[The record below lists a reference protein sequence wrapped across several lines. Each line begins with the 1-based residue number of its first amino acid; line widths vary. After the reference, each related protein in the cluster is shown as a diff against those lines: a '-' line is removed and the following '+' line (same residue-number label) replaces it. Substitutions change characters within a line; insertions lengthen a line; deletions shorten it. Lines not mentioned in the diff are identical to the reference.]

1 MSQPQQRRHSDVSHE
16 VYDVVIIGGGFYG
29 CCIALF
35 LQPFYPNILLIER
48 ELDLL
53 SRASLVNQARI
64 HNGYHYPRSYLTAL
78 RSHIN
83 FPRFVM
89 DFQNCVDHS
98 FEMLY
103 AIARTNSKVSA
114 YQFRQ
119 TFSSIGAPVKEAS
132 PAQKKLFNPRLI
144 EEVFSVEEYAFDA
157 IKLRA
162 QLRDKLA
169 EAQIPV
175 WHNLQVER
183 VSSEPTENLTVE
195 FSDGRTLRATK
206 VLNCAYAGM
215 NRILHNSGLAEL
227 PTKYE
232 LAEVALVE
240 VPLALQSLGITLM
253 DGPFFSVMPF
263 PSRQLHSLTHVRYT
277 PHQAWTSTTHL
288 DPDLTLNAPLPIQS
302 NALYMLRDAVR
313 YMPVLGAARHVDSLF
328 EYKTILL
335 QNEQDDGRPILFR
348 NDYGWRNHALIMGGK
363 IDNIYDIFQKLS
375 ASTILPLAKSA
386 HTT

>member
-1 MSQPQQRRHSDVSHE
+1 MPQRQPRKPSHVSHAP
-16 VYDVVIIGGGFYG
+16 YDVVIIGGGFYG
-29 CCIALF
+29 CCIALY
-35 LQPFYPNILLIER
+35 LHSFYANILLIER
-48 ELDLL
+48 EQDLL
-53 SRASLVNQARI
+53 TRASFVNQARV

-83 FPRFVM
+83 FPRFVL
-89 DFQNCVDHS
+89 DFQHCVDNS
-98 FEMLY
+98 FTKLY

-114 YQFRQ
+114 YQFRKM
-119 TFSSIGAPVKEAS
+119 FGSIGAPVKEAS
-132 PAQKKLFNPRLI
+132 PAQKKWFNPRLI
-144 EEVFSVEEYAFDA
+144 EEVFCVEEYAFDA
-157 IKLRA
+157 VKLRS
-162 QLRDKLA
+162 QLREKLA
-169 EAQIPV
+169 EAQIPI
-175 WHNLQVER
+175 WYGAQVER
-183 VSSEPTENLTVE
+183 VGSEPTGQLTVE
-195 FSDGRTLRATK
+195 FSDGRTVSATK
-206 VLNCAYAGM
+206 VLNCTYAGL
-215 NRILHNSGLAEL
+215 NRILHNSGLEEL

-240 VPLALQSLGITLM
+240 VPPELQQVGVTLM

-277 PHQAWTSTTHL
+277 PHHAWTAQA
-288 DPDLTLNAPLPIQS
+288 DPDLTLKAPAAPPS

-313 YMPVLGAARHVDSLF
+313 YLPVLASARHVDSLF

-375 ASTILPLAKSA
+375 ASTILPLAKTA

>member
-1 MSQPQQRRHSDVSHE
+1 MSHE
-16 VYDVVIIGGGFYG
+16 QFDIVIIGGGFYG
-29 CCIALF
+29 CCIALY
-35 LQPFYPNILLIER
+35 LHPFYSRILLIER
-48 ELDLL
+48 ESDLL
-53 SRASLVNQARI
+53 GRASLVNQARV

-83 FPRFVM
+83 FPRFVV
-89 DFQNCVDHS
+89 DFRDCVDDS
-98 FEMLY
+98 FEKLY
-103 AIARTNSKVSA
+103 AIARTNSKVNA
-114 YQFRQ
+114 YQFRK
-119 TFSSIGAPVKEAS
+119 TFSSLGAPVREAT

-144 EEVFSVEEYAFDA
+144 EEVFCVEEYAFDA
-157 IKLRA
+157 VKLRA

-175 WHNLQVER
+175 WYDTQVER
-183 VSSEPTENLTVE
+183 LTSNPTGSLTLE
-195 FSDGRTLRATK
+195 LSDGMKLGAAK

-240 VPLALQSLGITLM
+240 VPSELQHLGITLM

-277 PHQAWTSTTHL
+277 PHQSWASSPNAN
-288 DPDLTLNAPLPIQS
+288 PDLTLNAPAPQPS
-302 NALYMLRDAVR
+302 NAPYMLRDAMR
-313 YMPVLGAARHVDSLF
+313 YMPVLESARHVDSLF

-375 ASTILPLAKSA
+375 ASTILPLTKTA
-386 HTT
+386 HPK

>member
-1 MSQPQQRRHSDVSHE
+1 MNREP
-16 VYDVVIIGGGFYG
+16 YDVIIIGGGFYG
-29 CCIALF
+29 CCLALY
-35 LQPFYPNILLIER
+35 LRTFYANILLIER
-48 ELDLL
+48 APDLL
-53 SRASLVNQARI
+53 TRASFVNQARV

-83 FPRFVM
+83 FPRFAV
-89 DFQNCVDHS
+89 DFQDCVDNT
-98 FEMLY
+98 FAKLY

-114 YQFRQ
+114 YQFRK

-144 EEVFSVEEYAFDA
+144 EEVFCVEEFAFDA
-157 IKLRA
+157 VKLRTKLRA
-162 QLRDKLA
+162 QLA
-169 EAQIPV
+169 AAQIPV
-175 WHNLQVER
+175 WYNTQVER
-183 VSSEPTENLTVE
+183 VNSDSTKTLTVE
-195 FSDGRTLRATK
+195 LNDGRGLRAAK
-206 VLNCAYAGM
+206 VLNCAYAGL
-215 NRILHNSGLAEL
+215 NRILHNSGLEEL

-232 LAEVALVE
+232 LAEVALID
-240 VPLALQSLGITLM
+240 VPPELRHVGITLM

-277 PHQAWTSTTHL
+277 PHQAWVATAN
-288 DPDLTLNAPLPIQS
+288 PDLTLNAPASPPS
-302 NALYMLRDAVR
+302 KALYMLRDAIR
-313 YMPVLGAARHVDSLF
+313 YLPVLESAQHVDSLF

-375 ASTILPLAKSA
+375 VSTILPLAKTA

>member
-1 MSQPQQRRHSDVSHE
+1 MSQPQQRSHSNVIHKQ
-16 VYDVVIIGGGFYG
+16 YDVVIIGGGFYG

-48 ELDLL
+48 ESDLL

-157 IKLRA
+157 VKLRA
-162 QLRDKLA
+162 RLRDKLA
-169 EAQIPV
+169 AAKIPV
-175 WHNLQVER
+175 WHDLQVER
-183 VSSEPTENLTVE
+183 VRSEPAGNLTVE
-195 FSDGRTLRATK
+195 FSDGRTISAAK

-215 NRILHNSGLAEL
+215 NRILRHSGLAEL

-240 VPLALQSLGITLM
+240 VPPALQSLGITLM

-277 PHQAWTSTTHL
+277 PHQAWASTTHP
-288 DPDLTLNAPLPIQS
+288 DPDLTLNAPLPTHS
-302 NALYMLRDAVR
+302 HAPYMLRDAVR

-386 HTT
+386 QTT